1 MFNPKLSP
9 KFSRSSESGYTLLES
24 IMAMVVV
31 SILMVG
37 ISPVLGFA
45 FATRVQARRIELAS
59 RAANS
64 YISAVR
70 TDPTNTNLVLFNP
83 SDRNAGPTATG
94 SLNCGAGRA
103 CTTPANL
110 FCVDNDGSGGCETDS
125 PTDMIVQGIGINE
138 CSDELENGYQLI
150 VRVYRADA
158 FAQSG
163 QLEGANDDGS
173 SNLASS
179 RVGLGNPRDPLVQVR
194 TEISPTS
201 TSSFGSLRDRL
212 AGCSSDDEGD

>member
-1 MFNPKLSP
+1 
-9 KFSRSSESGYTLLES
+9 
-24 IMAMVVV
+24 MAMVVV

-70 TDPTNTNLVLFNP
+70 VDPANTNLVLLNP
-83 SDRNAGPTATG
+83 ADPNAGPTATG
-94 SLNCGAGRA
+94 SLDCGAGQP

-110 FCVDNDGSGGCETDS
+110 FCVDNDNDDNDNDNDRDGKCTTDS
-125 PTDMIVQGIGINE
+125 KTDMIVQGIGIN
-138 CSDELENGYQLI
+138 CSNNLKDGYQLI

-158 FAQSG
+158 FAESG
-163 QLEGANDDGS
+163 PLEGANDDGS
-173 SNLASS
+173 SNVASS
-179 RVGLGNPRDPLVQVR
+179 RVALGNPRESLVQVR
-194 TEISPTS
+194 TEISP
-201 TSSFGSLRDRL
+201 SSVNFFGSLSNRL
-212 AGCSSDDEGD
+212 AGCPEN

>member
-1 MFNPKLSP
+1 
-9 KFSRSSESGYTLLES
+9 
-24 IMAMVVV
+24 MAMVVV

-70 TDPTNTNLVLFNP
+70 ADPKNKNQNLVLLNP
-83 SDRNAGPTATG
+83 SDPNVGPTATG
-94 SLNCGAGRA
+94 SLECEAGQA

-110 FCVDNDGSGGCETDS
+110 FCVDNDGTGKCETNS
-125 PTDMIVQGIGINE
+125 PTDMIVQGIGIN
-138 CSDELENGYQLI
+138 CSDELQDGYQLI

-163 QLEGANDDGS
+163 PLEGANDDGS
-173 SNLASS
+173 SNVASS
-179 RVGLGNPRDPLVQVR
+179 RVGLGSPRDSLVQVR
-194 TEISPTS
+194 TEISPS
-201 TSSFGSLRDRL
+201 GNNVFGSLRDRL
-212 AGCSSDDEGD
+212 AECPEN

>member
-9 KFSRSSESGYTLLES
+9 KFSRSRESGYTLLES

-64 YISAVR
+64 YINAVR
-70 TDPTNTNLVLFNP
+70 ADPINANLVRLNP

-94 SLNCGAGRA
+94 SLDCRAGRA

-110 FCVDNDGSGGCETDS
+110 FCVDNDGTGRCETNS

-138 CSDELENGYQLI
+138 CSNDLEDGYQLI

-173 SNLASS
+173 SNVGSS
-179 RVGLGNPRDPLVQVR
+179 RVGLADPRDPLVEVR
-194 TEISPTS
+194 TEISP
-201 TSSFGSLRDRL
+201 SSNNVFSSLQRRL
-212 AGCSSDDEGD
+212 EGCRED

>member
-9 KFSRSSESGYTLLES
+9 KFSRSRESGYTLLES

-70 TDPTNTNLVLFNP
+70 TDPTNTNLVDLNP
-83 SDRNAGPTATG
+83 SNPNAGPTATG
-94 SLNCGAGRA
+94 SLNCKAGQA

-138 CSDELENGYQLI
+138 CSNDLEDGYELI

-173 SNLASS
+173 SNVASS
-179 RVGLGNPRDPLVQVR
+179 RVGLANPRDPLVQVR
-194 TEISPTS
+194 TEISPS
-201 TSSFGSLRDRL
+201 GNNVFSSLQRRL
-212 AGCSSDDEGD
+212 EGCPED

>member
-9 KFSRSSESGYTLLES
+9 KFSRCSESGYTLLES

-70 TDPTNTNLVLFNP
+70 ADPINANLVDLNP
-83 SDRNAGPTATG
+83 SDPNAGPT
-94 SLNCGAGRA
+94 S
-103 CTTPANL
+103 PDDL

-138 CSDELENGYQLI
+138 CSNDLEDGYQLI

-158 FAQSG
+158 FAQS
-163 QLEGANDDGS
+163 EGPRGS
-173 SNLASS
+173 GHVASS
-179 RVGLGNPRDPLVQVR
+179 RVGLADPRDPLVEVR
-194 TEISPTS
+194 TEIAPFNNPDNPRGAAFV
-201 TSSFGSLRDRL
+201 FGRWQNRLRCD
-212 AGCSSDDEGD
+212 SSDEN

>member
-9 KFSRSSESGYTLLES
+9 KFSRSRESGYTLLES

-70 TDPTNTNLVLFNP
+70 ADPTNTNLVRFNP
-83 SDRNAGPTATG
+83 SDSNAGPT
-94 SLNCGAGRA
+94 S
-103 CTTPANL
+103 PDDL
-110 FCVDNDGSGGCETDS
+110 FCVDNDGSGGCNS
-125 PTDMIVQGIGINE
+125 PTDMMVQGIGINE
-138 CSDELENGYQLI
+138 CSNELEDGYKLI

-158 FAQSG
+158 FAQS
-163 QLEGANDDGS
+163 EGPRGS
-173 SNLASS
+173 GHVASS
-179 RVGLGNPRDPLVQVR
+179 RVGLADPRDPLVEVR

>member
-1 MFNPKLSP
+1 
-9 KFSRSSESGYTLLES
+9 
-24 IMAMVVV
+24 MAMVVV

-70 TDPTNTNLVLFNP
+70 ADPKNENQNLVLLNP
-83 SDRNAGPTATG
+83 GEPNAGPTATG
-94 SLNCGAGRA
+94 SLDCGAGQP

-110 FCVDNDGSGGCETDS
+110 FCVDNDGTGGCETTS
-125 PTDMIVQGIGINE
+125 SADMMVQGIGINE
-138 CSDELENGYQLI
+138 CSNNLEEGYQLI

-158 FAQSG
+158 FAESG

-173 SNLASS
+173 SNVASS
-179 RVGLGNPRDPLVQVR
+179 RVGLGSPRDSLVQVR
-194 TEISPTS
+194 TEISP
-201 TSSFGSLRDRL
+201 SSNNSFRSLRDRL
-212 AGCSSDDEGD
+212 AGCSSDDAED

>member
-9 KFSRSSESGYTLLES
+9 KFSQSSESGYTLLES

-70 TDPTNTNLVLFNP
+70 ADPTNTNLVRLNP
-83 SDRNAGPTATG
+83 SEPNAGPTATG
-94 SLNCGAGRA
+94 SLNCGAGQA

-110 FCVDNDGSGGCETDS
+110 FCVDNDGTGRCETNS

-138 CSDELENGYQLI
+138 CSNNLEEGYQLI

-173 SNLASS
+173 SNVASS
-179 RVGLGNPRDPLVQVR
+179 RVGLADSRNPLVQVR
-194 TEISPTS
+194 TEISPSGNTV
-201 TSSFGSLRDRL
+201 FRSLRDRL
-212 AGCSSDDEGD
+212 AGCSSDDAED

>member
-1 MFNPKLSP
+1 
-9 KFSRSSESGYTLLES
+9 
-24 IMAMVVV
+24 MAMVVV

-70 TDPTNTNLVLFNP
+70 ADPTNTNLVLLNP
-83 SDRNAGPTATG
+83 SDPNAGPTATG
-94 SLNCGAGRA
+94 SLECKAGQA

-110 FCVDNDGSGGCETDS
+110 FCVDNDGTGGCETDS
-125 PTDMIVQGIGINE
+125 PTDMMVQGIGINNCRDKIE
-138 CSDELENGYQLI
+138 EGYQLI

-158 FAQSG
+158 FAQS
-163 QLEGANDDGS
+163 EPPRGS
-173 SNLASS
+173 GHVASS
-179 RVGLGNPRDPLVQVR
+179 RVGLGSPRDPLVEVR
-194 TEISPTS
+194 TEIAP
-201 TSSFGSLRDRL
+201 FNDPDNPRGANFVFQNWRDRL
-212 AGCSSDDEGD
+212 EGEGCI

>member
-70 TDPTNTNLVLFNP
+70 ADPTNEDLVDLNP
-83 SDRNAGPTATG
+83 GNPNAGPT
-94 SLNCGAGRA
+94 S
-103 CTTPANL
+103 PDDL

-125 PTDMIVQGIGINE
+125 PTDMIV
-138 CSDELENGYQLI
+138 
-150 VRVYRADA
+150 
-158 FAQSG
+158 
-163 QLEGANDDGS
+163 
-173 SNLASS
+173 
-179 RVGLGNPRDPLVQVR
+179 
-194 TEISPTS
+194 
-201 TSSFGSLRDRL
+201 
-212 AGCSSDDEGD
+212 

>member
-9 KFSRSSESGYTLLES
+9 KFSRCSESGYTLLES

-70 TDPTNTNLVLFNP
+70 ADPTNEDLVDLNP
-83 SDRNAGPTATG
+83 SDPDAGPT
-94 SLNCGAGRA
+94 S
-103 CTTPANL
+103 PDHL
-110 FCVDNDGSGGCETDS
+110 FCVDNDGSGGCNST
-125 PTDMIVQGIGINE
+125 TDMMVQGIGINE
-138 CSDELENGYQLI
+138 CSNDNLLEDGYKLI

-158 FAQSG
+158 FAQS
-163 QLEGANDDGS
+163 EGPRGS
-173 SNLASS
+173 GHVASS
-179 RVGLGNPRDPLVQVR
+179 RVGLADPRDPLVEVR
-194 TEISPTS
+194 TEISP
-201 TSSFGSLRDRL
+201 SSNNVFSSLQRRL
-212 AGCSSDDEGD
+212 AECRED

>member
-9 KFSRSSESGYTLLES
+9 KFSRSRESGYTLLES

-70 TDPTNTNLVLFNP
+70 ADPTNTNLVLFNP
-83 SDRNAGPTATG
+83 SDSNAGPT
-94 SLNCGAGRA
+94 S
-103 CTTPANL
+103 PDDL
-110 FCVDNDGSGGCETDS
+110 FCVDNDGSGGCNS

-138 CSDELENGYQLI
+138 CSNDLEDGYKLI

-158 FAQSG
+158 FAQS
-163 QLEGANDDGS
+163 EGPRGS
-173 SNLASS
+173 GHVASS
-179 RVGLGNPRDPLVQVR
+179 RVGLADPRDPLVEVR